1 MRFIWGALPPAE
13 RVYKQKIC
21 HEAYVLSEPALLA
34 YLRLWLGGPWH
45 FYRPQSHGPLFH
57 YPLVISSTAGIIGVV
72 IAAVVLYGLW
82 KG

>member
-45 FYRPQSHGPLFH
+45 FYRPHT
-57 YPLVISSTAGIIGVV
+57 VIRVTGRFFTTRSLSPAGQAPPVYDNGARGWSV
-72 IAAVVLYGLW
+72 
-82 KG
+82 